1 MVLVTVTNTLFQY
14 YVIHIYTT
22 VTKTALA
29 MKELQN
35 LGYTENGIGGAV
47 SCKLNYVDNEDEVV
61 IEVEDFDVESISV
74 YYYWYI
80 HGGRLIYCQECGKLV
95 LTDVNRTQ
103 YCKKCAKEINIQ
115 KTYDNEKKRKSQKL

>member
-1 MVLVTVTNTLFQY
+1 MINGTDNSNQHLIPILCNTGLR
-14 YVIHIYTT
+14 TT

-61 IEVEDFDVESISV
+61 IEVRDFDVESISV
-74 YYYWYI
+74 YYYWYT

-103 YCKKCAKEINIQ
+103 YCKKCQKERELL
-115 KTYDNEKKRKSQKL
+115 YDKKYNEKRKK